1 MGRNGNRG
9 LTTLWLPC
17 LPWLATLSL
26 LLGLVWP
33 GLAGVAFAQ
42 GQPPAAQGG
51 QPQAVVQ
58 TADAGLSLPG
68 AQGETAALAS
78 FGSEIRFQL
87 RLRTQE
93 PVTSVLF
100 LYQVD
105 NSRVQN
111 TAVPAFQPGTSVIA
125 TYSWRVANVLV
136 PGSEVRYQWLVET
149 AGGQRVTSTEQ
160 VIAYDDTRFAWREA
174 RDEAQGLT
182 VYFPNADPQGV
193 QAGAALLDEARK
205 TQARLKSEY
214 GLTLDRPL
222 RIFAYSRTEDYA
234 SALATMRPQEPS
246 LTVGA
251 DRIFILAPGGTS
263 GMTTATQGLRRE
275 IGTALFVQKTRNAYA
290 EPPRW
295 LATGFSFVMGGEN
308 LSAENARALSQIA
321 KDNKLLSLK
330 TLGGNFPTN
339 ERDLGLAYAE
349 SVSAVQ
355 YITAAYGADKMRALL
370 AALKEGST
378 LDEAMKKG
386 LGVSL
391 DQFETRWKN
400 ALKSGEA
407 ERLGAGAGAP
417 GATRPAPAGD
427 GGPIRP
433 PLRPRAALLAGRL
446 RREHPPGADRR
457 RRRPRPRRHRPHR
470 RHRVLHLAPGAGRR
484 GRVIAGDGQP
494 GRSRSRA
501 AAGDGQPEKA
511 RRVPP
516 ANGSDSEPARPWAPG
531 LMPSSSPAASAAGR
545 AGRTS
550 APAAS
555 PPSVPSPHPG
565 APAAGAPC
573 PLVARAARAAP
584 GVAGRPC
591 PWTPCAA
598 WAPWTAPCAGP
609 CTA

>member
-1 MGRNGNRG
+1 MDVGRNGNRG

-26 LLGLVWP
+26 LLGIVWP
-33 GLAGVAFAQ
+33 GLAGVALAQ

-58 TADAGLSLPG
+58 TADAGFSLPG

-105 NSRVQN
+105 DSRVQN

-149 AGGQRVTSTEQ
+149 AGGQHATSTEQ

-205 TQARLKSEY
+205 TQARLKSQY

-275 IGTALFVQKTRNAYA
+275 IGTALFVQKTSNAYA

-407 ERLGAGAGAP
+407 ERLGTGAGAA
-417 GATRPAPAGD
+417 GAARPAPAGD
-427 GGPIRP
+427 GGPIDRLFGPALRYWQGVFGENTRP
-433 PLRPRAALLAGRL
+433 VLIGAGGVLVLGVTALIAGTGFSIWRRL
-446 RREHPPGADRR
+446 RAE
-457 RRRPRPRRHRPHR
+457 
-470 RHRVLHLAPGAGRR
+470 
-484 GRVIAGDGQP
+484 
-494 GRSRSRA
+494 
-501 AAGDGQPEKA
+501 E
-511 RRVPP
+511 
-516 ANGSDSEPARPWAPG
+516 EE
-531 LMPSSSPAASAAGR
+531 
-545 AGRTS
+545 
-550 APAAS
+550 
-555 PPSVPSPHPG
+555 
-565 APAAGAPC
+565 
-573 PLVARAARAAP
+573 
-584 GVAGRPC
+584 
-591 PWTPCAA
+591 
-598 WAPWTAPCAGP
+598 
-609 CTA
+609 

>member
-160 VIAYDDTRFAWREA
+160 VIAYEDTRFAWREA

-193 QAGAALLDEARK
+193 QAGDALLDEARK

-330 TLGGNFPTN
+330 TLGGNFPTS

-407 ERLGAGAGAP
+407 ERLGAGAGAQ
-417 GATRPAPAGD
+417 GATRPAPVGD
-427 GGPIRP
+427 GGPFDRVFGPAQRYWQGVFGENTRP
-433 PLRPRAALLAGRL
+433 
-446 RREHPPGADRR
+446 
-457 RRRPRPRRHRPHR
+457 
-470 RHRVLHLAPGAGRR
+470 VLIGAG
-484 GRVIAGDGQP
+484 GVLVLGVTALIAGTGFSIW
-494 GRSRSRA
+494 RRMRA
-501 AAGDGQPEKA
+501 E
-511 RRVPP
+511 
-516 ANGSDSEPARPWAPG
+516 EEE
-531 LMPSSSPAASAAGR
+531 
-545 AGRTS
+545 
-550 APAAS
+550 
-555 PPSVPSPHPG
+555 
-565 APAAGAPC
+565 
-573 PLVARAARAAP
+573 
-584 GVAGRPC
+584 
-591 PWTPCAA
+591 
-598 WAPWTAPCAGP
+598 
-609 CTA
+609 

>member
-1 MGRNGNRG
+1 VGRNGNRG
-9 LTTLWLPC
+9 LTAHWLPF
-17 LPWLATLSL
+17 LASLSL
-26 LLGLVWP
+26 LLGLAWP
-33 GLAGVAFAQ
+33 GLAGPALAQ
-42 GQPPAAQGG
+42 GQPPAPQGG
-51 QPQAVVQ
+51 QPQVTVQ

-87 RLRTQE
+87 RLRSEE

-105 NSRVQN
+105 DSRVQN
-111 TAVPAFQPGTSVIA
+111 TAVPVFQPGTSVTA

-149 AGGQRVTSTEQ
+149 AGGQRATSAEQ
-160 VIAYDDTRFAWREA
+160 TIAYDDTRFAWHEA

-182 VYFPNADPQGV
+182 VYFPTSDPQGP

-246 LTVGA
+246 LTVGP

-275 IGTALFVQKTRNAYA
+275 IGTALFVQKTKNAYA

-295 LATGFSFVMGGEN
+295 LAIGFSFVMGGEN
-308 LSAENARALSQIA
+308 LSPENARALSQIA
-321 KDNKLLSLK
+321 KDNKLLSLR
-330 TLGGNFPTN
+330 TLSGNFPTN

-355 YITAAYGADKMRALL
+355 YITAAYGAEKLRALL

-386 LGVSL
+386 LGVTL

-407 ERLGAGAGAP
+407 ERLGSGAGAA
-417 GATRPAPAGD
+417 GAARTAPAGD
-427 GGPIRP
+427 GGPVDRMFGP
-433 PLRPRAALLAGRL
+433 ALRFWQGVFGENTRTVLIGTGAVLALG
-446 RREHPPGADRR
+446 
-457 RRRPRPRRHRPHR
+457 
-470 RHRVLHLAPGAGRR
+470 
-484 GRVIAGDGQP
+484 VIALVGSTGF
-494 GRSRSRA
+494 SIW
-501 AAGDGQPEKA
+501 
-511 RRVPP
+511 RR
-516 ANGSDSEPARPWAPG
+516 
-531 LMPSSSPAASAAGR
+531 
-545 AGRTS
+545 
-550 APAAS
+550 
-555 PPSVPSPHPG
+555 
-565 APAAGAPC
+565 
-573 PLVARAARAAP
+573 ARAEEEE
-584 GVAGRPC
+584 
-591 PWTPCAA
+591 
-598 WAPWTAPCAGP
+598 
-609 CTA
+609 